1 MMNMNLTLQT
11 VTKHLILRS
20 HISRANYLE
29 KIHTMRAN
37 NRTQVARQ
45 NLGAA
50 NQAHGYAALGRSEKI
65 IIREQAMPLIAIVS
79 AYNDVLSAHQPF
91 KDYPEQLKLSLK
103 QAGALGQFAG
113 GVPAMCDGVTQGR
126 AGMELS
132 LFSRDVIAMGT
143 GIALSHEL
151 YDGML
156 LLGVCDKIVP
166 GLLLGALAF
175 GHLPAVF
182 IAAGPMPSGLSNE
195 DKANIRKQY
204 AQGQVDD
211 TVLLDTEMAA
221 YHSPGTCTFYGTAN
235 SNQVLLEAMG
245 LMLPGAAFVQ
255 PNDPLRKALTDE
267 SAKTIA
273 HLSLSKSPIGIGEM
287 VTAES
292 IINAVVILLA
302 TGGSTNH
309 TIHWLAVARAA
320 GWQLEWADFDALSAV
335 VPLLARVYPN
345 GSADI
350 NDMHVAG
357 GTAYIL
363 KELLNAGLM
372 WRDVHTVVGQ
382 GLYHFTQTPHLSYS
396 INLNS
401 IDTKNNTNNTNNSNT
416 KKITYQNTV
425 NHSLNLDVLRPV
437 KSPFQANGGLKLVQG
452 LLGCAVVKTSAVAL
466 KHRCITAPCLVF
478 ESQESVHE
486 AFKAG
491 KLNRDLVLVVRG
503 QGPKACGMPELHKLT
518 PLLTVLQDSGYKVA
532 LLTDGRM
539 SGASGK
545 VLSAIHLTP
554 EAGLL
559 AHVCDGDLITIDAL
573 TGTLY
578 IEVSL
583 HELKARPTHVYTHA
597 ILKNTTG
604 VGRELFSLFRR
615 NVSPANEGATV
626 LEF

>member
-1 MMNMNLTLQT
+1 MMTMNVTLQT
-11 VTKHLILRS
+11 VTKNLILRS
-20 HISRANYLE
+20 RVSRANYLD
-29 KIHTMRAN
+29 KIQTMRAN
-37 NRTQVARQ
+37 NRTQVTRQ

-65 IIREQAMPLIAIVS
+65 IIREQAMPLIAIIS

-103 QAGALGQFAG
+103 QSGALGQFAG

-132 LFSRDVIAMGT
+132 LFSRDVIAMSV

-175 GHLPAVF
+175 GHLPAIFV
-182 IAAGPMPSGLSNE
+182 AAGPMPSGLSNE

-273 HLSLSKSPIGIGEM
+273 HLSSSKSPIGIGEM

-320 GWQLEWADFDALSAV
+320 GWQLEWTDFDALSAV

-350 NDMHVAG
+350 NDMHIAG
-357 GTAYIL
+357 GTAYLL
-363 KELLNAGLM
+363 KELLDSGLM
-372 WRDVHTVVGQ
+372 WNDVHTVVGQ
-382 GLYHFTQTPHLSYS
+382 GLYRFTQTPHLFGSTH
-396 INLNS
+396 LNT
-401 IDTKNNTNNTNNSNT
+401 INT
-416 KKITYQNTV
+416 KQVIYQNTV

-437 KSPFQANGGLKLVQG
+437 KAPFQADGGLKLVQG

-491 KLNRDLVLVVRG
+491 QLNRDLVLVVRG

-554 EAGLL
+554 EAGLITQI
-559 AHVCDGDLITIDAL
+559 CDGDLITIDAL
-573 TGTLY
+573 AGTLS
-578 IEVSL
+578 IDVSL
-583 HELKARPTHVYTHA
+583 DELKARPSHTV
-597 ILKNTTG
+597 LKNTTG
-604 VGRELFSLFRR
+604 VGRELFSLFRH
-615 NVSPANEGATV
+615 NVSPANQGATV
-626 LEF
+626 LDF

>member
-1 MMNMNLTLQT
+1 MNVILQT
-11 VTKHLILRS
+11 VTKDLIVRS
-20 HISRANYLE
+20 HLSRANYLE

-103 QAGALGQFAG
+103 QSGALGQFAG

-132 LFSRDVIAMGT
+132 LFSRDVIAMST

-175 GHLPAVF
+175 GHLPAIFV
-182 IAAGPMPSGLSNE
+182 AAGPMPSGLSNE
-195 DKANIRKQY
+195 DKTNIRKQY

-255 PNDPLRKALTDE
+255 PNNLLRTALTAE

-273 HLSLSKSPIGIGEM
+273 YLSSSKKSPIGIGEM

-350 NDMHVAG
+350 NDMHAAG
-357 GTAYIL
+357 GTAFLL
-363 KELLNAGLM
+363 KELLDAGLM
-372 WRDVHTVVGQ
+372 WNDVHTVVGQ
-382 GLYHFTQTPHLSYS
+382 GLYRFTQTPYLLGS
-396 INLNS
+396 I
-401 IDTKNNTNNTNNSNT
+401 TPSNIHSDML
-416 KKITYQNTV
+416 KIAYQNTGI
-425 NHSLNLDVLRPV
+425 HSLNLDVLRPV
-437 KSPFQANGGLKLVQG
+437 KLPFQADGGLKLVQG
-452 LLGCAVVKTSAVAL
+452 SLGCAVVKISAVAL
-466 KHRCITAPCLVF
+466 KYRRITAACLVF

-491 KLNRDLVLVVRG
+491 QLNRDLVLVVRG

-554 EAGLL
+554 EAGLM
-559 AHVCDGDLITIDAL
+559 AHICDDDLITIDAL
-573 TGTLY
+573 TGTLS
-578 IEVSL
+578 INVPL
-583 HELKARPTHVYTHA
+583 DELKARSRYAYTHSV
-597 ILKNTTG
+597 LKNTIG

-615 NVSPANEGATV
+615 NVSPANQGATV